1 MVGSR
6 TLTAL
11 LGIGVSL
18 AISVVLYR
26 YTGWLLFF
34 LFVPFVPFLF
44 RSGGNGAAPV
54 ERPPVTECP
63 QCGFRTRNPEY
74 EHCPRDGSRL
84 REPRDY

>member
-11 LGIGVSL
+11 VGVVVSL
-18 AISVVLYR
+18 AISVVLYL

-44 RSGGNGAAPV
+44 RAGGTAPV
-54 ERPPVTECP
+54 ERPPLKECSR
-63 QCGFRTRNPEY
+63 CGFRTRDPEF
-74 EHCPRDGSRL
+74 EHCPRDGTRL
-84 REPRDY
+84 QERRDY